1 MWSQNGKGIGVE
13 ETENQNGKRN
23 GVEEMG
29 SKQDEWLKSSG
40 TVTGVV
46 AIQSTTL
53 LPLLFTQIHLC
64 SFSRSHRNKDRE
76 RDKREVKFVDH
87 WERDS
92 ADPLGSILTS
102 RIEKLGVA
110 TSRVEMVAL
119 PRSHSMISRKQGEA
133 VPRRVAVS
141 SRDNGNSKNNDGNDL
156 LPGSFFL
163 VEFAV
168 GNSSFGGEGW
178 TSTLAEM
185 PTLVEVVAQVLCLH
199 LTVSTSG
206 SGGSKCHSGS
216 YMAEALVQLLT
227 NSYCSQLSVK
237 TQRREELA
245 IKQSKQLIPVTP
257 TMPKGSV
264 QLNVVLPVNCSLNK
278 PALRASEM
286 NIAVKNGKQQPSLIH
301 HGTQST
307 HGGHVK
313 SDTPKTSGTLWFSN
327 QDGKMGS
334 PCTKRCSHSNNKC
347 HSKVT
352 TSQHAVAAVTS
363 APARNSNSPKHFTG
377 EHKAAALN
385 PIAGFT
391 MEKRPS
397 LAQTKS
403 RNDFFNLLKKKT
415 KHEVTKEVGSASP
428 PALANENGSAATSNG
443 GTCEEAQ
450 RFSDDGENNMNSFFH
465 VYPDEEEAAFLHSLG
480 WEENSGDDEG
490 LTEEEI
496 NAFYQEYMKLRPT
509 LKVHNSVQP
518 KPVQS
523 IASNL
528 DGDLRN

>member
-1 MWSQNGKGIGVE
+1 
-13 ETENQNGKRN
+13 
-23 GVEEMG
+23 
-29 SKQDEWLKSSG
+29 
-40 TVTGVV
+40 
-46 AIQSTTL
+46 
-53 LPLLFTQIHLC
+53 
-64 SFSRSHRNKDRE
+64 
-76 RDKREVKFVDH
+76 
-87 WERDS
+87 
-92 ADPLGSILTS
+92 
-102 RIEKLGVA
+102 
-110 TSRVEMVAL
+110 
-119 PRSHSMISRKQGEA
+119 
-133 VPRRVAVS
+133 
-141 SRDNGNSKNNDGNDL
+141 
-156 LPGSFFL
+156 
-163 VEFAV
+163 
-168 GNSSFGGEGW
+168 
-178 TSTLAEM
+178 
-185 PTLVEVVAQVLCLH
+185 
-199 LTVSTSG
+199 
-206 SGGSKCHSGS
+206 
-216 YMAEALVQLLT
+216 
-227 NSYCSQLSVK
+227 
-237 TQRREELA
+237 
-245 IKQSKQLIPVTP
+245 
-257 TMPKGSV
+257 
-264 QLNVVLPVNCSLNK
+264 
-278 PALRASEM
+278 
-286 NIAVKNGKQQPSLIH
+286 
-301 HGTQST
+301 
-307 HGGHVK
+307 
-313 SDTPKTSGTLWFSN
+313 
-327 QDGKMGS
+327 MGS

-415 KHEVTKEVGSASP
+415 STNTSAGLSDSNPHISSHRKHEVTKEVGSASP